1 MSKRVFIPIVD
12 VREGGPVRHAL
23 DARVRARALRDDCVT
38 WLAPTVNMLLP
49 ALDAVTRS
57 WLKRSYSPYI
67 AELEAIVAALG
78 FAGIWFLN
86 GTYQWGCTAVAR
98 EQDGALANA
107 LYRGG
112 RV

>member
-1 MSKRVFIPIVD
+1 M
-12 VREGGPVRHAL
+12 
-23 DARVRARALRDDCVT
+23 T

-98 EQDGALANA
+98 EQDGAPWLART
-107 LYRGG
+107 LDWPFPGLG
-112 RV
+112 RMSRSPACAGPRVSS